1 MAKISLT
8 SILGGLFSRAALNR
22 NFDKIV
28 DEFNNRVL
36 YRDNPPGTANQ
47 MKNELDMNRN
57 RIVNVP
63 TPTSSSEVATKRYVD
78 DVATGSQIPTTNG
91 TFDSIVVDE
100 IDEKTANAG
109 VNIDGAV
116 LKDGDGN
123 FSTVTATT
131 SVVTDTIGE
140 RTSDA
145 GVTVGGVLLK
155 DGAFSASTVNAD
167 VIAEKTNDTGVTIDG
182 VLLKDEGVFVGKGD
196 YRSGVDI
203 GVSKDSPTLAQLART
218 TADSEAPFLYLS
230 KARGAIGAQ
239 AIVNNEDQNGTIVF
253 QGYDGTNM
261 HNYSAIQG
269 EVVDNTVGSEVGR
282 IHFYV
287 SRAGVN
293 TNVLTLAGGYAQS
306 SLRPTAGVANLDLG
320 SSPYPFKTTYTS
332 KIRVDAGTPSVPSYS
347 FDNDVNTGFY
357 SLNGDLIGIANN
369 GTHSAA
375 WDGSGRLIIGP
386 DETSYQTGEG
396 FEGRLQINGTTG
408 AECTAAINR
417 ISNNDKGGFLSMN
430 KARGTAA
437 APAIVLNGDTLGTL
451 SWSAHNGTDFD
462 NLAAAIVVSV
472 DGTVTPGS
480 SRLPGKIEIFN
491 NETATAAFESD
502 NYFSVTK
509 GITHAVFTNTTR
521 PAANTLKAGTQIWN
535 SDDNAPN
542 YSDGTAWR
550 AADGTVT

>member
-1 MAKISLT
+1 MAKITLT
-8 SILGGLFSRAALNR
+8 SLLGGLFSRSALNR

-57 RIVNVP
+57 RIVNVS
-63 TPTSSSEVATKRYVD
+63 TPESSSDVATKRYVD
-78 DVATGSQIPTTNG
+78 DVATGLQMPSTNG

-182 VLLKDEGVFVGKGD
+182 VLLKDEGVFVGSGD
-196 YRSGVDI
+196 YLNGTDI
-203 GVSKDSPTLAQLART
+203 GVSKGSAAIIEASRT
-218 TADSEAPFLYLS
+218 TEDREGAFVYLS
-230 KARGAIGAQ
+230 KARGALGAQ
-239 AIVNNEDQNGTIVF
+239 TIVSNNDKTGGIVF
-253 QGYDGTNM
+253 QGHDGTNL
-261 HNYSAIQG
+261 HPYSAIQG
-269 EVVDNTVGSEVGR
+269 EVLDSTIGSEVGR
-282 IHFYV
+282 LHFYA
-287 SRAGVN
+287 SRAGSL
-293 TNVLTLAGGYAQS
+293 TNIVTLSGGYAS
-306 SLRPTAGVANLDLG
+306 AGYDSAEFRPSFGITKVNLG
-320 SSPYPFKTTYTS
+320 SNRYPFDGAYVSTFL
-332 KIRVDAGTPSVPSYS
+332 AGNGTAIAPSYS
-347 FDNDVNTGFY
+347 FEDDTSTGLYRPKSDSIGVVN
-357 SLNGDLIGIANN
+357 NA
-369 GTHSAA
+369 
-375 WDGSGRLIIGP
+375 
-386 DETSYQTGEG
+386 
-396 FEGRLQINGTTG
+396 
-408 AECTAAINR
+408 
-417 ISNNDKGGFLSMN
+417 
-430 KARGTAA
+430 
-437 APAIVLNGDTLGTL
+437 TL
-451 SWSAHNGTDFD
+451 
-462 NLAAAIVVSV
+462 
-472 DGTVTPGS
+472 
-480 SRLPGKIEIFN
+480 
-491 NETATAAFESD
+491 TATFESD
-502 NYFSVTK
+502 NYFSVAK
-509 GITHAVFTNTTR
+509 GITHAVFTNSTR
-521 PAANTLKAGTQIWN
+521 PAPTSVPAGTQIWN